1 MVESIPEEKIGIV
14 DETERRRSFACLEAK
29 VAYTKKK
36 MKNHFKRR
44 MTRRPPFKVVEIF
57 TGAPD
62 ESERVKCTNTAD
74 EIIAAKK
81 HIWTKEESALPFQL
95 L

>member
-1 MVESIPEEKIGIV
+1 
-14 DETERRRSFACLEAK
+14 
-29 VAYTKKK
+29 
-36 MKNHFKRR
+36 
-44 MTRRPPFKVVEIF
+44 VEIF